1 MESLTLTLITALF
14 VTPPAALSDTAEPET
29 YTEGDIV
36 PVVLILSNPIATGFT
51 VEWEVKPGS
60 EDEGTPTDES
70 DYSVTSGRSVITPS
84 DGVRV
89 HLGDIRLIK
98 DNVVEGP
105 EIFYIYLTG
114 VFNTVPG
121 IDPMRINLGPP
132 RCIMIIDNKDPPLPP
147 DPPDQNNDDEEE
159 NWTSSVENT
168 NKKRRGVRICPVGW
182 VKSDFF
188 GNPTKRVILHAV
200 EVAIDIEDRSGI
212 YKPVA
217 IEIYADPAEEL
228 SDLDGWKLTLAV
240 PYNYG
245 RDYYLTTEN
254 STFNE
259 NGIARIESP
268 PENPFPMT
276 DVQFSGRWLP
286 GFDYRLFNEHNVRV
300 DFGISCYRHA
310 GLQERL
316 HAMEI
321 PRVER
326 DIIPPA
332 VNDEVLESVSWRT
345 RLDWTQRYYLS
356 VYLVPKVAPS
366 VPRAPAAVRK
376 PLATSWATLK
386 KP

>member
-1 MESLTLTLITALF
+1 MEKTKQT
-14 VTPPAALSDTAEPET
+14 
-29 YTEGDIV
+29 
-36 PVVLILSNPIATGFT
+36 
-51 VEWEVKPGS
+51 
-60 EDEGTPTDES
+60 
-70 DYSVTSGRSVITPS
+70 RR
-84 DGVRV
+84 RV
-89 HLGDIRLIK
+89 A
-98 DNVVEGP
+98 
-105 EIFYIYLTG
+105 
-114 VFNTVPG
+114 
-121 IDPMRINLGPP
+121 
-132 RCIMIIDNKDPPLPP
+132 
-147 DPPDQNNDDEEE
+147 
-159 NWTSSVENT
+159 S
-168 NKKRRGVRICPVGW
+168 CPVGW
-182 VKSDFF
+182 IKTSRF
-188 GNPTKRVILHAV
+188 GTPTPRVILHAV

-228 SDLDGWKLTLAV
+228 SDLDGWKLTLAI

-316 HAMEI
+316 HAMER

-326 DIIPPA
+326 DIAPL
-332 VNDEVLESVSWRT
+332 VLNDQDLERSDWKE
-345 RLDWTQRYYLS
+345 RLDWTKDYYWSL
-356 VYLVPKVAPS
+356 YLVPKVAPS